1 MNPIGPRVCYEEG
14 KRCAETLSFN
24 YYRQHRLKIKV
35 ARIFNT
41 YGPHMHPNDSRVISN
56 FIIQALQGEPITIYG
71 NGPQTRSF
79 CYVDDMVEGLIL
91 MMKTSNE
98 VTGLINLGNPQEYS
112 ILELAQRILK
122 LTGSKSNIV
131 FQPLPKMIQKNVNPI
146 FHWLKRSLVGLPR

>member
-1 MNPIGPRVCYEEG
+1 
-14 KRCAETLSFN
+14 
-24 YYRQHRLKIKV
+24 
-35 ARIFNT
+35 
-41 YGPHMHPNDSRVISN
+41 MHPNDSRVISN

-112 ILELAQRILK
+112 GVSSTDPKTHRVQIKYRFSAFTQDDPEKRQPDISLAKEILGWSPKVTLGE
-122 LTGSKSNIV
+122 G
-131 FQPLPKMIQKNVNPI
+131 LPKTIDYSDN
-146 FHWLKRSLVGLPR
+146 LLRTSR